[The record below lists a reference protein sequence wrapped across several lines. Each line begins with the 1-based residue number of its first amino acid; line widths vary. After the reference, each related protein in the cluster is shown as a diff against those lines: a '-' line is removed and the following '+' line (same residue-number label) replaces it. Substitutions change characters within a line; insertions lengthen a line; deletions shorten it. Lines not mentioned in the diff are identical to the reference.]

1 MYDKKCLSNDSVA
14 SRDERVKGDK
24 EISDNESIKIQL
36 TELNQNR
43 VEIASSILKED
54 GLRLILSNIDKIF
67 NFIELK
73 KGEFSNKKINI
84 DSNKDNVVSIIGER
98 GSGKTSVLKTIKY
111 IIEELKTIEKPNCEN
126 FNKIVN
132 DYSFLEILDRN
143 NLNIRINNE
152 SNESIHCINCKLKTD
167 CKLIENIED
176 INKCPFNVVVLTKKI
191 NGNRECKYNFTKD
204 ILVDIIK
211 PEIFDQNDLLGFMIG
226 HLKKHEK
233 DASKIWKNFS
243 KSEKQE
249 CYKYLN
255 YKNEQKTTNCDF
267 LTNPVKEKFNKL
279 QSMYIKRRE
288 EYEELVRKN
297 GFETIDKYMDD
308 ITEVLYSDACII
320 TKFKEFIKELI
331 LFKEFKSGIK
341 NICLYM
347 FFDDMDLCNKEHEK
361 ILKTILNFFMIDRII
376 VFISADMESLQSKL
390 TLEYLNSE
398 NLLNKDLLEIDFGNS
413 CKSVFSTAKNNSAF
427 RRYNTLAI
435 DFINKI
441 MAPKNRYYL
450 SNLNRDQIINFQPNQ
465 IGNDNRDGFFEII
478 DLLINNTNKNR

>member
-1 MYDKKCLSNDSVA
+1 MYDKKYLSNDSVA
-14 SRDERVKGDK
+14 SRDERAKSDK
-24 EISDNESIKIQL
+24 ESIKIQL

-54 GLRLILSNIDKIF
+54 GLRLILSNVDKIF

-84 DSNKDNVVSIIGER
+84 DSNKDNVISIIGER

-111 IIEELKTIEKPNCEN
+111 IIEKLKTIEKPNCEN
-126 FNKIVN
+126 FDKIVD
-132 DYSFLEILDRN
+132 DYSFLKILDKN
-143 NLNIRINNE
+143 NLNISITNQ

-176 INKCPFNVVVLTKKI
+176 INKCPFNMVVLTKKI
-191 NGNRECKYNFTKD
+191 NENRECKYNFTKD

-226 HLKKHEK
+226 HLRDHEK
-233 DASKIWKNFS
+233 EANLSWKNFS
-243 KSEKQE
+243 KTEKKDYYNYSKFE
-249 CYKYLN
+249 NKNKNNEIISCNFLENPIREKYK
-255 YKNEQKTTNCDF
+255 
-267 LTNPVKEKFNKL
+267 KL
-279 QSMYIKRRE
+279 QHMYIKRKE
-288 EYEELVRKN
+288 EYKELVRER
-297 GFETIDKYMDD
+297 GFENIDKYMDD
-308 ITEVLYSDACII
+308 ITDILYSDACII
-320 TKFKEFIKELI
+320 TKFKDFIKELI

-413 CKSVFSTAKNNSAF
+413 CKPIFSTAKNNSAF

-478 DLLINNTNKNR
+478 NLLINNTNNNR